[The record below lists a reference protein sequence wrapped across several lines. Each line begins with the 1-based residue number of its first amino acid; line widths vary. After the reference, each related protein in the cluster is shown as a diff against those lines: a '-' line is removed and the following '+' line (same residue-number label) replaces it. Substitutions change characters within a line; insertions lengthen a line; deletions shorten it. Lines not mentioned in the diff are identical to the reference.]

1 MPRRGC
7 ANCRQT
13 GYRGR
18 IAAFELMVLNDPIKE
33 AIQARASAGE
43 IRRVAIQNGM
53 TTLRDDAIRKVQL
66 GLTTPEEVLR
76 AVFLEEQ

>member
-1 MPRRGC
+1 
-7 ANCRQT
+7 
-13 GYRGR
+13 
-18 IAAFELMVLNDPIKE
+18 
-33 AIQARASAGE
+33 
-43 IRRVAIQNGM
+43 M